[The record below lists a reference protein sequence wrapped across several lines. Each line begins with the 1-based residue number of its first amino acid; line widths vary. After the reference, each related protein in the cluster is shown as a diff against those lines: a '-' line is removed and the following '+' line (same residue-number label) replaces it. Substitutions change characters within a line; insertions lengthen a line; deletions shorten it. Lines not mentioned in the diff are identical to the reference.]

1 MNSQPSS
8 NKKAQPSL
16 VSPAPGSVGAPMTP
30 VFTPKGSVR
39 TPGGADLL
47 SPRAPPSNGPLTP
60 MDIADCG
67 KQPLTPKSVPS
78 YPIPSPFDNKPKSVA
93 GTPQQPTP
101 NPGMSTN
108 PASVKSEIMPTQ
120 VKAEPMEDGKFFLD
134 IHLNNYFKL
143 HVCLSVCVLITLY
156 NFSR

>member
-108 PASVKSEIMPTQ
+108 PASVKSEIMQTH
-120 VKAEPMEDGKFFLD
+120 VKNEPMEDGKSFSNVEIFFLD
-134 IHLNNYFKL
+134 YCTKVDYF
-143 HVCLSVCVLITLY
+143 
-156 NFSR
+156 

>member
-120 VKAEPMEDGKFFLD
+120 VKAEPMEDGKL
-134 IHLNNYFKL
+134 LRNPYK
-143 HVCLSVCVLITLY
+143 
-156 NFSR
+156 